1 MADSNISRPALMV
14 LTLVGAFALGWFFSQ
29 PSDEVIDEGATEAS
43 TAQDPANANA
53 NTNRLPGNNNAGTA
67 RTLAPPPI
75 TQVPQRDD
83 GSASSLQGLDLEDPQ
98 VQQDLDRLLSD
109 RSREL
114 QQQQAEQ
121 AVEAWRTQMPQAVAQ
136 VLSDLN
142 MGNLTDDVVSVFED
156 MDTSR
161 ELFVEE
167 DMADGEPD
175 FEGFEE
181 HQKQLIQDA
190 ETELRDMLGDE
201 GFEELQRRVP
211 PGPVPPGPQGQG
223 QGQEPPPQ

>member
-1 MADSNISRPALMV
+1 MADSNMSKPALMV
-14 LTLVGAFALGWFFSQ
+14 LTLVGAFALGWYFTQ
-29 PSDEVIDEGATEAS
+29 PSGETTIDEAAAAATAEA
-43 TAQDPANANA
+43 PANVDA
-53 NTNRLPGNNNAGTA
+53 NTNRAPVNTNAGTA
-67 RTLAPPPI
+67 RNQAPPPI

-83 GSASSLQGLDLEDPQ
+83 GSASSLEGLDLEDPQ
-98 VQQDLDRLLSD
+98 VQQDLDRLLQD
-109 RSREL
+109 RAR
-114 QQQQAEQ
+114 QMQKQQAEQ
-121 AVEAWRTQMPQAVAQ
+121 AVNEWRTQMPQAVAQ

-142 MGNLTDDVVSVFED
+142 MGNLTDDVVGVFED

-190 ETELRDMLGDE
+190 EAELRDMLGDE
-201 GFEELQRRVP
+201 GFEELQKRVP
-211 PGPVPPGPQGQG
+211 PGPVPPAPP
-223 QGQEPPPQ
+223 GQEPPAEQ